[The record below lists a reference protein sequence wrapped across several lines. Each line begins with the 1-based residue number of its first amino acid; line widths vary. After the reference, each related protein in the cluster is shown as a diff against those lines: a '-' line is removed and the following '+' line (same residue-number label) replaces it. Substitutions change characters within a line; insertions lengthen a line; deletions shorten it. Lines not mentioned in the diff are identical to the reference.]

1 MKKILAIFL
10 VLIMVLSVALTSC
23 DKDKT
28 PAAPADDDD
37 SDFVAVGGNDNNG
50 GDDNSGD
57 NTGDTTPQSDWNNVS
72 YAVYAMTTLKIRSST
87 STSSDVN
94 LVATVTRGTDLNAIA
109 VSTKLDSID
118 KPEWYKIMYNNQ
130 ECYVVGAFVTTN
142 FNDTQFESCTPEVLT
157 IKDSGDVNSPYRVT
171 LRTVP
176 GVTDDT
182 YKETLNREKTS
193 AGQLKKVGANK
204 SGTWFMVEYDS
215 NADGTP
221 ETYYIK
227 MTQSIRNYF
236 GLNNTAGDSDA
247 QG

>member
-1 MKKILAIFL
+1 
-10 VLIMVLSVALTSC
+10 
-23 DKDKT
+23 
-28 PAAPADDDD
+28 
-37 SDFVAVGGNDNNG
+37 
-50 GDDNSGD
+50 
-57 NTGDTTPQSDWNNVS
+57 
-72 YAVYAMTTLKIRSST
+72 MTTLKIRSST

-118 KPEWYKIMYNNQ
+118 KPEWYKITYNNQ

-157 IKDSGDVNSPYRVT
+157 IKNSGVADSPYKVN
-171 LRTVP
+171 LRTLPAVADSTLANI
-176 GVTDDT
+176 VLTHVHATD
-182 YKETLNREKTS
+182 

-204 SGTWFMVEYDS
+204 SGTWFMVEYDN

-221 ETYYIK
+221 EAYYIK